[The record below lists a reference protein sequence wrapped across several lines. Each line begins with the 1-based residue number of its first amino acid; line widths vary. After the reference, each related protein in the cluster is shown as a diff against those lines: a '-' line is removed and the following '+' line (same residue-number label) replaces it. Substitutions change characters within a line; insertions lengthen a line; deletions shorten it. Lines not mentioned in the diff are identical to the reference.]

1 MSLTVTALTATVRE
15 AGYQLVRIERLR
27 ATRWL
32 ISVDSPEGRALIM
45 AQERPL
51 IGASDVQDL
60 AEMLRLG
67 RATMGYLLAV
77 GGRFSPEAQRT
88 ATELRI
94 PRIVLCGKLPPAG
107 QSSRISTAFEA
118 V

>member
-1 MSLTVTALTATVRE
+1 MSLTATALTATVRE
-15 AGYQLVRIERLR
+15 AGYQIVRIERLR

-32 ISVDSPEGRALIM
+32 IAVDSPEGRALIM

-60 AEMLRLG
+60 AEQLRLG
-67 RATMGYLLAV
+67 RADVGYLLAV

-88 ATELRI
+88 AAELRT

-107 QSSRISTAFEA
+107 QPPRVSTVFEIA
-118 V
+118 